1 MTKFKTQ
8 YANSR
13 KTVVADPALLP
24 HKIEVG
30 AVQSTVKLAQG
41 IATPLVRSTVR
52 IQAPVIVTGKQI
64 GRAHV

>member
-8 YANSR
+8 DANSR
-13 KTVVADPALLP
+13 KTVAADPALLS

-41 IATPLVRSTVR
+41 I
-52 IQAPVIVTGKQI
+52 VTGK
-64 GRAHV
+64 HVSQSRYC